1 MAALSLLTR
10 REPAHSPPRA
20 LARGPRRVPVVSH
33 ASDGLTFCFVSLG
46 FPLMSNDL
54 TGPSQKW
61 HVQAQSSHRLVLG
74 SRVPIERM
82 SSPPVPALP
91 VSNKCPMSYSHP
103 LQSPGQHQIRPSRE
117 RATRQGESER
127 EREEQRVLAL
137 SSTRPSTPSHR
148 RSRPPFP
155 LARTTAG
162 HDNQMV
168 KQTSVNVS
176 QSPSYEAKGPA
187 QPHAS
192 TT

>member
-82 SSPPVPALP
+82 SSPPAPALP

-127 EREEQRVLAL
+127 EREGSKESLHCHPRGRRPLHIADHAPPSRSLEPPQGMI
-137 SSTRPSTPSHR
+137 TRW
-148 RSRPPFP
+148 
-155 LARTTAG
+155 
-162 HDNQMV
+162 
-168 KQTSVNVS
+168 
-176 QSPSYEAKGPA
+176 
-187 QPHAS
+187 
-192 TT
+192 